1 MDFSILICVYD
12 KDDHI
17 LFKKAI
23 ESILENS
30 LLPKEIVLIID
41 GKINNQLMKTI
52 NFFRNNN
59 LLKIYQLNK
68 NIGLAKALNFG
79 LKKINT
85 PIIIRADA
93 DDINVSN
100 RFEKLVDKF
109 KTGNFDVVGSYI
121 IENDMQKNINII
133 KKVPLENSQIIEMSK
148 IRNPVNHMSVAF
160 KTKSVIDLG
169 GYPEIDLKEDYA
181 LWLKMIYNKCTFA
194 NIPESLVLANA
205 GESMIKR
212 RTSIKSLNSELHLFK
227 FRKNKTLK
235 DCVVFLFRI
244 IFHFV
249 PFALRKRIFNNFLR
263 G

>member
-17 LFKKAI
+17 LFNKAI

-68 NIGLAKALNFG
+68 NTGLAKALNFG

-85 PIIIRADA
+85 PIVIRADA

-181 LWLKMIYNKCTFA
+181 LWLKMIYNNCTFA

-212 RTSIKSLNSELHLFK
+212 RTSIKSLNGELDLFK